1 MSELNIDF
9 FIAGIIVGALFMF
22 CFIAILASWDN
33 DEDRY
38 EEYEDESPIIRP
50 AIEPVVE
57 PVISGIYKAP
67 RAYDQEKD
75 LSFGGYCFN
84 RKNKP
89 LSHWHG

>member
-9 FIAGIIVGALFMF
+9 FVAGIIVGAMFMF
-22 CFIAILASWDN
+22 CFIAIVANIDS
-33 DEDRY
+33 DE
-38 EEYEDESPIIRP
+38 EVYEDFEDEIPIIRP

-75 LSFGGYCFN
+75 LSFGGYRFN
-84 RKNKP
+84 RKK
-89 LSHWHG
+89 

>member
-84 RKNKP
+84 RKK
-89 LSHWHG
+89 